1 MMELDTLR
9 DKVERAAKIL
19 KDRISIDAD
28 AFSSDFANVPW
39 DNHLMTLL
47 HHGDEYI
54 HGDSISSKIKAAKK
68 ELLMHPVMRYVVSL
82 GWRKFGLRKYCE
94 QLFMHLLL
102 LLTLTVSLGLS
113 LGTATGPKFEKVFM
127 FWLVCMSFLLLSLLA
142 TRFLT
147 WKNKVPCAWL
157 TLVLWYGVVAGVLIY
172 YDTLLELLESQEL
185 PKASDLEWFG
195 RINNILLGL
204 SALYFCIFELREF
217 AADMPDKDDRRDILG
232 RWLCALD
239 YMLTS
244 IINLFKGDHPSP
256 YLESYWNRIQLPTF
270 FFVFV
275 YVGCE
280 FTAPFSDN
288 MRVYAGIPAI
298 LLLWIM
304 CVQYL
309 EVFPAVGYL
318 LPMMRRMLADVA
330 CYLVFY
336 FPIQCAYSSAYY
348 LLFKSQG
355 DHLKPY
361 EPEPAF
367 ASNFTSAM
375 HRFFPGVDT
384 SDNAT
389 TMALLTVLKTKDKSD
404 MFLGYETMP
413 KSFLTTYLVTF
424 GQINLEPFDQLESPS
439 AYVLGYLLLVTHATI
454 VIVMLLSA
462 LIAMM
467 NKTMGAH
474 MDEAKLEACIT
485 FAECVSRMRK
495 VDTIT
500 VSKID
505 WDNLGYQKLYDDT
518 MADDKYDKIPSN
530 QELLKA
536 ITDLTK
542 VEAPAEGQ
550 ARRRSAGGLV

>member
-1 MMELDTLR
+1 MTRLDALR
-9 DKVERAAKIL
+9 DQVEGAEKAITNWVKASPEERNSATSDIAQGFTKEFAEVAWE
-19 KDRISIDAD
+19 KD
-28 AFSSDFANVPW
+28 
-39 DNHLMTLL
+39 LYMLL
-47 HHGDEYI
+47 HQE
-54 HGDSISSKIKAAKK
+54 KAETSTTKATKK
-68 ELLMHPVMRYVVSL
+68 ELLEHPVIRLVVFL
-82 GWRKFGLRKYCE
+82 GWREFGLRMYCE

-102 LLTLTVSLGLS
+102 LLTLTVSLGIS
-113 LGTATGPKFEKVFM
+113 LGTATGPKFEKVLM
-127 FWLVCMSFLLLSLLA
+127 FWLVCTPFLLLSLLA

-172 YDTLLELLESQEL
+172 YDTLLELLEPQKL
-185 PKASDLEWFG
+185 PKASDLKWFG

-204 SALYFCIFELREF
+204 SALYFCIFELRELD
-217 AADMPDKDDRRDILG
+217 ADSKKRTG
-232 RWLCALD
+232 S
-239 YMLTS
+239 MLTS
-244 IINLFKGDHPSP
+244 IVNLFKGNNPSP

-280 FTAPFSDN
+280 FTAPFSDS

-367 ASNFTSAM
+367 ASNFTSAI
-375 HRFFPGVDT
+375 HYLFPSANVSND
-384 SDNAT
+384 AM
-389 TMALLTVLKTKDKSD
+389 TMALLEILKTKDKND
-404 MFLGYETMP
+404 VFQGYETVP

-424 GQINLEPFDQLESPS
+424 GQINLEPFDQLASPS
-439 AYVLGYLLLVTHATI
+439 AYVLGYLLLVSHATI
-454 VIVMLLSA
+454 VIVMLLNV

-467 NKTMGAH
+467 NKTMEAH
-474 MDEAKLEACIT
+474 FAEDKAQACVT
-485 FAECVSRMRK
+485 FAECVLRMRK
-495 VDTIT
+495 VDTLPGQT
-500 VSKID
+500 ID
-505 WDNLGYQKLYDDT
+505 WEGLGFWNLCKRIMDTDDCNVTLANKSLLEAIKTLTAKVDKLQT
-518 MADDKYDKIPSN
+518 RQS
-530 QELLKA
+530 
-536 ITDLTK
+536 
-542 VEAPAEGQ
+542 
-550 ARRRSAGGLV
+550 